1 MAWSFSVG
9 RIAGSDVRIHIT
21 FFLLL
26 AWIGLANYQKGGID
40 VAIESIAF
48 IIAIFACVLA
58 HEFGHILTARRYGIR
73 APVVTLLPIGGVAS
87 LERMP
92 EKPAQEILVALAGPA
107 VNFVIAFVLIILV
120 GTSLDPASLNALE
133 NPEISFAARLAA
145 VNVFIAVFNLLP
157 AFPMDGGRVFRAL
170 LSLRYSRSYATTVA
184 AKTGQM
190 LAFLFGFLG
199 LAGGNPLLIFI
210 AIFVY
215 LAATAEEQA
224 TIQHEVAADHL
235 AEDAMITRFKSLA
248 PGETIEDAT
257 RALLETTQVEFPILD
272 GNDKFLGMLTR
283 TEMIKALTE
292 AGTAT
297 PLEKAMEQDIPV
309 CRKTTKLTT
318 ALQMLQ
324 DRTKPAVAVV
334 DRDNRFQGYITL
346 ENFAELLLIEQAVPK
361 TP

>member
-1 MAWSFSVG
+1 
-9 RIAGSDVRIHIT
+9 
-21 FFLLL
+21 
-26 AWIGLANYQKGGID
+26 
-40 VAIESIAF
+40 
-48 IIAIFACVLA
+48 
-58 HEFGHILTARRYGIR
+58 
-73 APVVTLLPIGGVAS
+73 
-87 LERMP
+87 
-92 EKPAQEILVALAGPA
+92 
-107 VNFVIAFVLIILV
+107 
-120 GTSLDPASLNALE
+120 
-133 NPEISFAARLAA
+133 
-145 VNVFIAVFNLLP
+145 
-157 AFPMDGGRVFRAL
+157 
-170 LSLRYSRSYATTVA
+170 
-184 AKTGQM
+184 
-190 LAFLFGFLG
+190 
-199 LAGGNPLLIFI
+199 
-210 AIFVY
+210 
-215 LAATAEEQA
+215 
-224 TIQHEVAADHL
+224 
-235 AEDAMITRFKSLA
+235 MITRFKSLA

-297 PLEKAMEQDIPV
+297 PVEKVMEQDIPV